1 MIVTTLAL
9 LSRMVGV
16 SAFQPSPLM
25 PSRPKSPTSSSK
37 PSHPS
42 SSALNMFTG
51 IVEEMGTVVS
61 LEQRDDM
68 TLWDGTTGSG
78 TELVVKG
85 DVAMD
90 GAYLGCSIAVN
101 GVCLTAT
108 ALDSD
113 ASTFAVGLAPETL
126 RRTYF
131 ADGPDT
137 FGPGTAVN
145 LERASEIG
153 GRNSG
158 HFVQGHVDG
167 VGTVIDRWI
176 DEDSLWY
183 KVQVS
188 PEILRYIV
196 PKGFIAIDGTSLTV
210 CEVDTK
216 DNWFTFMLIEYTQK
230 HIVVPNKLIGD
241 KLNIETDCL
250 GKYSESA
257 MATLVPR
264 IETLEGTVESLQR
277 EIADMK
283 KVGAD
288 LVAKI
293 GSMSGG
299 NGGSSPRAG
308 TRGSTQS
315 LGAAKP
321 TYGGTITN
329 WKLLPNNIITGSA
342 LDNPEIDDGSD
353 ITSSVIVNPEIA
365 QEGATVQTRSG
376 ILYKLGQQREAVS
389 VEAVV
394 NGASVDSGDL
404 DWKPKSEG
412 GTTIDIYKR
421 EHEGQDDIY
430 GRDSGENEEKGDGN
444 DDNGD
449 ADRPKLR
456 VVGVDW

>member
-1 MIVTTLAL
+1 MRAAALFLVHICWNLQYFSSDTYVFVYLTFNLPLL
-9 LSRMVGV
+9 LSSYMY
-16 SAFQPSPLM
+16 S
-25 PSRPKSPTSSSK
+25 
-37 PSHPS
+37 
-42 SSALNMFTG
+42 
-51 IVEEMGTVVS
+51 
-61 LEQRDDM
+61 
-68 TLWDGTTGSG
+68 
-78 TELVVKG
+78 
-85 DVAMD
+85 
-90 GAYLGCSIAVN
+90 CSIAVN

-108 ALDSD
+108 ALDTD
-113 ASTFAVGLAPETL
+113 ASTFTVGLAPETL

-137 FGPGTAVN
+137 FGPGAAVN

-188 PEILRYIV
+188 PDVLRYIV

-230 HIVVPNKLIGD
+230 HIVVPNKLVGD

-264 IETLEGTVESLQR
+264 IESLEGTVETLQR
-277 EIADMK
+277 EIVDMK
-283 KVGAD
+283 KAGAE
-288 LVAKI
+288 VMAKLD
-293 GSMSGG
+293 GVSGG
-299 NGGSSPRAG
+299 NTPRAPV
-308 TRGSTQS
+308 RGSTQS

-329 WKLLPNNIITGSA
+329 WKLLPNNGITGSV
-342 LDNPEIDDGSD
+342 LDNPEIEDGSD
-353 ITSSVIVNPEIA
+353 ITTSVIVNPEVA
-365 QEGATVQTRSG
+365 QEGGTVQTRSG
-376 ILYKLGQQREAVS
+376 ILYKLGQPREAVS

-394 NGASVDSGDL
+394 NSAAAVSGGI
-404 DWKPKSEG
+404 DWKPRSEG

-421 EHEGQDDIY
+421 EHDGQDDIF
-430 GRDSGENEEKGDGN
+430 GRNSSEKEEKGGESDG
-444 DDNGD
+444 DGD
-449 ADRPKLR
+449 ANKAKLK

>member
-1 MIVTTLAL
+1 MY
-9 LSRMVGV
+9 S
-16 SAFQPSPLM
+16 
-25 PSRPKSPTSSSK
+25 
-37 PSHPS
+37 
-42 SSALNMFTG
+42 
-51 IVEEMGTVVS
+51 
-61 LEQRDDM
+61 
-68 TLWDGTTGSG
+68 
-78 TELVVKG
+78 
-85 DVAMD
+85 
-90 GAYLGCSIAVN
+90 CSIAVN

-108 ALDSD
+108 ALDTD
-113 ASTFAVGLAPETL
+113 ASTFTVGLAPETL

-137 FGPGTAVN
+137 FGPGAVVN

-188 PEILRYIV
+188 PDVLRYIV

-230 HIVVPNKLIGD
+230 HIVVPNKLVGD

-264 IETLEGTVESLQR
+264 IESLEGTVETLQR
-277 EIADMK
+277 EIVDMK
-283 KVGAD
+283 KAGAE
-288 LVAKI
+288 VMAKLD
-293 GSMSGG
+293 GVSGG
-299 NGGSSPRAG
+299 NTPRAPV
-308 TRGSTQS
+308 RGSTQS

-321 TYGGTITN
+321 TYGGSITN
-329 WKLLPNNIITGSA
+329 WKLLPNNSITGSA
-342 LDNPEIDDGSD
+342 LENPEIEDGSD
-353 ITSSVIVNPEIA
+353 ITTSGIVNPEVA
-365 QEGATVQTRSG
+365 QEGGTVQTRSG
-376 ILYKLGQQREAVS
+376 ILYKLGQPREAVS

-394 NGASVDSGDL
+394 NSAAAVSGGI
-404 DWKPKSEG
+404 DWKPRSEG

-421 EHEGQDDIY
+421 EHDGQDDIY
-430 GRDSGENEEKGDGN
+430 GRNSSEKKEEKDGESDGDG
-444 DDNGD
+444 D
-449 ADRPKLR
+449 ANKPKLK

>member
-1 MIVTTLAL
+1 
-9 LSRMVGV
+9 
-16 SAFQPSPLM
+16 
-25 PSRPKSPTSSSK
+25 
-37 PSHPS
+37 
-42 SSALNMFTG
+42 
-51 IVEEMGTVVS
+51 
-61 LEQRDDM
+61 
-68 TLWDGTTGSG
+68 
-78 TELVVKG
+78 
-85 DVAMD
+85 
-90 GAYLGCSIAVN
+90 
-101 GVCLTAT
+101 VCLTAT
-108 ALDSD
+108 ALDTD
-113 ASTFAVGLAPETL
+113 ASTFTVGLAPETL

-131 ADGPDT
+131 ADGTDT

-196 PKGFIAIDGTSLTV
+196 PKGFVAIDGTSLTV
-210 CEVDTK
+210 CDVDTT

-230 HIVVPNKLIGD
+230 HIVVPNKLVGD

-264 IETLEGTVESLQR
+264 IEALEGTVESLQR

-283 KVGAD
+283 NFDANIMQ
-288 LVAKI
+288 KI
-293 GSMSGG
+293 NEMG
-299 NGGSSPRAG
+299 NGNGVSRAPRPPAV
-308 TRGSTQS
+308 RGSTQS

-329 WKLLPNNIITGSA
+329 WKLLPNNSITGTA
-342 LDNPEIDDGSD
+342 MDNPEIDDGSD
-353 ITSSVIVNPEIA
+353 ITSSVIVNPEVV

-376 ILYKLGQQREAVS
+376 ILYKLGQPREAISAVQ
-389 VEAVV
+389 VEEVD
-394 NGASVDSGDL
+394 GAAATGTANVGDM

-421 EHEGQDDIY
+421 EHDGRDDIY
-430 GRDSGENEEKGDGN
+430 GRGSDEKEDDGN
-444 DDNGD
+444 DG
-449 ADRPKLR
+449 ADRPKLK